1 MTSRRFQKMET
12 AAIVAVLFAIFM
24 CVTLFWDG

>member
-1 MTSRRFQKMET
+1 MTSRFLKMET